1 MDESFRSP
9 TKFFADGGVIRTDAG
24 RFVKTFAANM
34 GSCSITRVEM
44 RAIVEGLQLAWS
56 SYICRIRFTPTRGRS
71 LLFLLRQLS

>member
-1 MDESFRSP
+1 
-9 TKFFADGGVIRTDAG
+9 
-24 RFVKTFAANM
+24 M